1 VMDKSAAIY
10 SEPFSPSF
18 STAGVM
24 LVAVYAA
31 LFFAL
36 FHDSYTLMLSWWM
49 GGDYSY
55 CAVIPLVAAYAAWA
69 KRRELRAAA
78 SNPSWWGLGPV
89 CASLLL
95 YLAGELGGEY
105 YTLYISSW
113 LLFLGLLW
121 LHVGREKMRTLLFS
135 LLLLPAMFPFPTF
148 LYRNIS
154 LELQLLSSRLG
165 VALIGLAGIPVF
177 REGNVID
184 LGDRK
189 LEIVQ
194 ACNGLRYLLPL
205 MVLGIILAH
214 FLRGSFVR
222 KVFLFFTT
230 IPLAIGMNA
239 LRIALMGMAGQQW
252 SEGIAHDFSGWL
264 VFMVSLSLIVGEMKL
279 LEKIGVPVAG
289 GKAPGAAGLGASEV
303 PGPSRPATFGF
314 RRKARG
320 RSSGRYPGF
329 FAAVFLLSATLAVS
343 MGLDTRPH
351 IPLSRPLKMIPW
363 TLGRWRGAPVAM
375 EPAVIDQL
383 HPSDFTTRCYTCPG
397 QQPVELF
404 VAYYASQSKGKSCH
418 SPASCIPGNGW
429 VFEESGTQT
438 LQTPG
443 YGKGATRLSRAFIEK
458 MGDKRLVYYWFPQRG
473 RILTSLLQLKLY
485 AFWDTIMENRS
496 DGAMVRLIT
505 PVSASE
511 RVEHADKRL
520 EEFTRLILPIL
531 DRFVP
536 GRKIKSWK
544 PAAQS
549 EERR

>member
-1 VMDKSAAIY
+1 MDKSAAIY
-10 SEPFSPSF
+10 REPFAPSF
-18 STAGVM
+18 STTDAIV
-24 LVAVYAA
+24 VAVYAVM
-31 LFFAL
+31 FFAL

-55 CAVIPLVAAYAAWA
+55 CAVIPLVAASAAWA
-69 KRRELRAAA
+69 GRRELRAAA

-89 CASLLL
+89 CASVLL
-95 YLAGELGGEY
+95 YFAGELGGEY

-113 LLFLGLLW
+113 LLLLGLLW
-121 LHVGREKMRTLLFS
+121 LHLGREKIRTLLFS

-148 LYRNIS
+148 LYRNLS

-214 FLRGSFVR
+214 FLRGSLVR
-222 KVFLFFTT
+222 KACLFFTT
-230 IPLAIGMNA
+230 IPLAIAMNA
-239 LRIALMGMAGQQW
+239 LRIALMGIAGQQW

-264 VFMVSLSLIVGEMKL
+264 VFMASLSLIVGEMKL
-279 LEKIGVPVAG
+279 LEKMGVPVAG
-289 GKAPGAAGLGASEV
+289 GKDPDAGGFEAPKV
-303 PGPSRPATFGF
+303 PEPSRYATFVF

-320 RSSGRYPGF
+320 RSCTTLLRF
-329 FAAVFLLSATLAVS
+329 FAAALLLGATLTVS
-343 MGLDTRPH
+343 MGLDTRAH
-351 IPLSRPLKMIPW
+351 IPLSRPLGMFPW
-363 TLGRWRGAPVAM
+363 TIGQWRGTPVAM
-375 EPAVIDQL
+375 EPALIDQL
-383 HPSDFTTRCYTCPG
+383 HPSDFTRRCYTSPG
-397 QQPVELF
+397 KQPVELF

-429 VFEESGTQT
+429 VFEESGTPT

-485 AFWDTIMENRS
+485 AFWDTILEKRS

-536 GRKIKSWK
+536 GRKMKSWK

-549 EERR
+549 EQRR